1 MMDINMDR
9 TAAKEEELTF
19 ILSSKSAFLE
29 DLGSQPWN
37 SIFSQ
42 NQNVH
47 SRARIF
53 DQIVIETLDRRAPL
67 KKIKISQDGPFPS
80 HLGFDKRK
88 RKS

>member
-1 MMDINMDR
+1 MDR

-53 DQIVIETLDRRAPL
+53 TKL
-67 KKIKISQDGPFPS
+67 
-80 HLGFDKRK
+80 
-88 RKS
+88 